1 MINAHTNSQGVSN
14 VLTQHNLLQVVI
26 WFEDEDEMSQPDV
39 NMLFRIQLFGFPVII
54 RYAGK
59 GNTIGCLG
67 YGPPYNIGK
76 HQSETLLGKNM
87 RL

>member
-1 MINAHTNSQGVSN
+1 MLTLIVKVSVMSYNTTQSATNRN
-14 VLTQHNLLQVVI
+14 LVLKMKMNCH
-26 WFEDEDEMSQPDV
+26 SQPDV
-39 NMLFRIQLFGFPVII
+39 NMLFRIQLFGLPVII
-54 RYAGK
+54 RYAGR

-76 HQSETLLGKNM
+76 HQFETLLGKNM